1 MAGQG
6 VEARYT
12 LRNDG
17 GALIYVENV
26 GYRHGPAE
34 VLARLARGEPVD
46 PAEYYFRTVPVFE
59 TADPDLAWLNRTVC
73 VATGRR
79 QADAVVLA
87 VYEVL

>member
-46 PAEYYFRTVPVFE
+46 PAEYYFRTHIRLTTGSPRLAWMNRRIFLSNGRREQTRVTIEVFE
-59 TADPDLAWLNRTVC
+59 VR
-73 VATGRR
+73 
-79 QADAVVLA
+79 
-87 VYEVL
+87 